1 MAGEITVFVPTF
13 GTYEGLAQTLSSV
26 VSQSCPI
33 NRIVVSDDG
42 SGKRFPAD
50 LMQRFPRVYF
60 RQGNKNLGTVAHMN
74 FLATSIDTQ
83 FLKFLAAGDSFA
95 NEESLAAL
103 VGFAKKHNAYAV
115 TSQAMVCTDDLKRR
129 LYPFP
134 LPGGMRVFAKPPQ
147 QLFEALAIKNQVS
160 AVGTLFSRDF
170 FTQLGGFDESFRLLE
185 DWPTWL
191 RLARE
196 GHSIP
201 MLAKVTCLYAM
212 GGISSVSGDAFCSER
227 LREDMI
233 LCYEKEILP
242 YAAAFSYRAR
252 QEIAYG
258 YARAQGRTAEDL
270 MKEFQW
276 LERKRLWK
284 QHLKR
289 VLTK

>member
-13 GTYEGLAQTLSSV
+13 GIYEGLSQTLSSV
-26 VSQSCPI
+26 VSQSCAI
-33 NRIVVSDDG
+33 DRIVVSDDG
-42 SGKRFPAD
+42 SDIPFPSC
-50 LMQRFPRVYF
+50 LSEQFPQVHF
-60 RQGNKNLGTVAHMN
+60 RQGTENLGTVAHLN
-74 FLATSIDTQ
+74 SLAMLSDTR

-103 VGFAKKHNAYAV
+103 VSFAKENNTYAV
-115 TSQAMVCTDDLKRR
+115 TSQAMVCTEDLKRR

-134 LPGGMRVFAKPPQ
+134 RRGGMRAFAKSPQ
-147 QLFEALAIKNQVS
+147 QLFEALAVRNRVS
-160 AVGTLFSRDF
+160 AVGTLFSQDF
-170 FTQLGGFDESFRLLE
+170 FTQLGGFDESYRLLE
-185 DWPTWL
+185 DWPTWMQ
-191 RLARE
+191 LARE
-196 GHSIP
+196 GHPIP
-201 MLAKVTCLYAM
+201 MLPKVTCLYAL

-242 YAAAFSYRAR
+242 YAAAFSHRAR

-258 YARAQGRTAEDL
+258 YARVQGRPAEDL

-284 QHLKR
+284 QQLKR
-289 VLTK
+289 ILAK